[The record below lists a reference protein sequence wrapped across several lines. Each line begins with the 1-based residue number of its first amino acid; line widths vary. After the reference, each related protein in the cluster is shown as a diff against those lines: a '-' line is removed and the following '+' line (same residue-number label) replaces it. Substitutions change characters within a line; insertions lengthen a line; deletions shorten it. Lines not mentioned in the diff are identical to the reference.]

1 VPMADERQALLKH
14 VRTAVVKVGTTVL
27 TGIGG
32 RLDRERIVLLAGEVA
47 RLRERGLRAAI
58 VSSGAIGAGMGE
70 LGLEHRPDT
79 LPQLQAAAAVGQ
91 GQLMRAYDEA
101 FKGHGLRTGQ
111 VLLTGDDL
119 NNRLRYLNA
128 RNTLFALLDFGAV
141 PVINE
146 NDTTS
151 VEEIAFGD
159 NDFLA
164 AQVTNLL
171 QAELLVILTAT
182 DGLRRPGADGRLGE
196 RIDVVP
202 EVTEDVLGLASAEGT
217 ALGRGGMASKLQAA
231 RIATRS
237 GEAVIIADGRQAG
250 VLGAIFAAEP
260 VGTLFLPSARRMASR
275 KRWIAF
281 GVRPKGKVRVDE
293 GARRALV
300 EQGRSLLPS
309 GVVEVRGEFHR
320 GDVVEL
326 EDAEGRVFGRG
337 LTNYSSAEVQE
348 LRGRKTSEIASALG
362 AKPYDEIVH
371 RDNMVILEEH
381 RPNGKEQ
388 GHRA

>member
-1 VPMADERQALLKH
+1 MADERQALLKQ
-14 VRTAVVKVGTTVL
+14 VRTVVVKVGTSVL
-27 TGIGG
+27 TGAGG
-32 RLDRERIVLLAGEVA
+32 RLDRDRIVLLAREVA
-47 RLRERGLRAAI
+47 GLRERGLRVAL

-101 FKGHGLRTGQ
+101 FKEHGLLTGQ

-128 RNTLFALLDFGAV
+128 RNTLFALLDFGVV
-141 PVINE
+141 PIINE

-182 DGLRRPGADGRLGE
+182 DGLRRPGPDGRLGE

-202 EVTEDVLGLASAEGT
+202 EVTEEVLGLASGEGT
-217 ALGRGGMASKLQAA
+217 ALGRGGMASRKSW
-231 RIATRS
+231 IAT
-237 GEAVIIADGRQAG
+237 
-250 VLGAIFAAEP
+250 
-260 VGTLFLPSARRMASR
+260 
-275 KRWIAF
+275 
-281 GVRPKGKVRVDE
+281 VRPKGRVRVDE

-309 GVVEVRGEFHR
+309 GVVEVRGRFQR

-326 EDAEGRVFGRG
+326 EDASGRVFARG
-337 LTNYSSAEVQE
+337 LTNYSSEEVAQV
-348 LRGRKTSEIASALG
+348 RGRKTSEIAATLG
-362 AKPYDEIVH
+362 TKPYDEVVH
-371 RDNMVILEEH
+371 RDNMVILE
-381 RPNGKEQ
+381 GSTK
-388 GHRA
+388 AS

>member
-1 VPMADERQALLKH
+1 MGEQRQALLQQ
-14 VRTAVVKVGTTVL
+14 VRTVVVKVGTTVL
-27 TGIGG
+27 TGASG
-32 RLDRERIVLLAGEVA
+32 RLDRDRIVLLAREVA
-47 RLRERGLRAAI
+47 GLRERGLRVAV

-128 RNTLFALLDFGAV
+128 RYTLFALLDFGVV
-141 PVINE
+141 PIINE

-151 VEEIAFGD
+151 VDEIAFGD

-171 QAELLVILTAT
+171 QAELLIILTAT
-182 DGLRRPGADGRLGE
+182 DGLRRLAPDGGLGE
-196 RIDVVP
+196 RIDVVA
-202 EVTEDVLGLASAEGT
+202 EVTDEVLALASGEGT

-231 RIATRS
+231 RIAARS

-250 VLGAIFAAEP
+250 VLAAVFAAKP

-275 KRWIAF
+275 KSWIAT
-281 GVRPKGKVRVDE
+281 VRPKGRVRVDE

-300 EQGRSLLPS
+300 ERGRSLLPS
-309 GVVEVRGEFHR
+309 GVVEVRGRFQR

-326 EDAEGRVFGRG
+326 EDGSGRVFGRG
-337 LTNYSSAEVQE
+337 LTNYSSEEVAQV
-348 LRGRKTSEIASALG
+348 RGRKTSEIAATLG
-362 AKPYDEIVH
+362 AKPYDEVVH
-371 RDNMVILEEH
+371 RNHMVILEG
-381 RPNGKEQ
+381 RSAPGS
-388 GHRA
+388 RRDDP

>member
-1 VPMADERQALLKH
+1 MAAERQALLKR
-14 VRTAVVKVGTTVL
+14 VRTVVVKVGTTVL
-27 TGIGG
+27 TGEGA
-32 RLDRERIVLLAGEVA
+32 RLDRDRILLLAGEVA
-47 RLRERGLRAAI
+47 GLRGRGLRVAL

-70 LGLEHRPDT
+70 LGLTRRPET

-101 FKGHGLRTGQ
+101 FKGHGLKTGQ

-119 NNRLRYLNA
+119 NNRLRYLNSRHA
-128 RNTLFALLDFGAV
+128 LFALLDFGVV
-141 PVINE
+141 PIINE

-171 QAELLVILTAT
+171 RAELLVILTAT
-182 DGLRRPGADGRLGE
+182 DGLRRPGPDGRLGE
-196 RIDVVP
+196 RIDVVA
-202 EVTEDVLGLASAEGT
+202 EVTEEVLGLASADGT

-237 GEAVIIADGRQAG
+237 GEAVIVAGGRRAS
-250 VLGAIFAAEP
+250 VLAAIFAGEP
-260 VGTLFLPSARRMASR
+260 VGTLFLPSPTRMASR

-293 GARRALV
+293 GARRALI
-300 EQGRSLLPS
+300 ERGKSLLPS
-309 GVVEVRGEFHR
+309 GILEVRGQFQR

-326 EDAEGRVFGRG
+326 EDGSGRVFGRG
-337 LTNYSSAEVQE
+337 LTNYSSEEVAQV
-348 LRGRKTSEIASALG
+348 RGRKTSEIAVVLG
-362 AKPYDEIVH
+362 AKPYDEVVH
-371 RDNMVILEEH
+371 RDNMVILAEKPASSS
-381 RPNGKEQ
+381 RRGAP
-388 GHRA
+388 

>member
-1 VPMADERQALLKH
+1 MGEQRQALLQQ
-14 VRTAVVKVGTTVL
+14 VRTVVVKVGTTVL
-27 TGIGG
+27 TGASG
-32 RLDRERIVLLAGEVA
+32 RLDRDRIVLLAREVA
-47 RLRERGLRAAI
+47 GLRERGLRVAV

-128 RNTLFALLDFGAV
+128 RNTLFALLDFGVV

-171 QAELLVILTAT
+171 RAELLVILTAT
-182 DGLRRPGADGRLGE
+182 DGLRRPGPDGRLGE
-196 RIDVVP
+196 RIDVVA
-202 EVTEDVLGLASAEGT
+202 EVTEEVLGLASAHGT

-237 GEAVIIADGRQAG
+237 GEAVIVADGRQAG
-250 VLGAIFAAEP
+250 VLAAIFAGEP
-260 VGTLFLPSARRMASR
+260 VGT
-275 KRWIAF
+275 
-281 GVRPKGKVRVDE
+281 
-293 GARRALV
+293 
-300 EQGRSLLPS
+300 
-309 GVVEVRGEFHR
+309 
-320 GDVVEL
+320 
-326 EDAEGRVFGRG
+326 RVFGPVGR
-337 LTNYSSAEVQE
+337 E
-348 LRGRKTSEIASALG
+348 LREK
-362 AKPYDEIVH
+362 KFMKIVSLAPE
-371 RDNMVILEEH
+371 VL
-381 RPNGKEQ
+381 
-388 GHRA
+388 